1 MWLSQAQDIFHV
13 SMCSTSQQKMALKM
27 ESKRALWK
35 PIDESCHQLH
45 FRCWALVCMGF
56 SLQAF

>member
-13 SMCSTSQQKMALKM
+13 GMCSTSQQKMALKM
-27 ESKRALWK
+27 ESKHALWK

-45 FRCWALVCMGF
+45 FHC
-56 SLQAF
+56 